1 MVFGFARVVV
11 IAATWAI
18 AVALPAVAQFETRA
32 SFPIGGDAGPNSLVV
47 GDFNRDG
54 ILDVAEFSFV
64 PAGSVEILL
73 GNGNGTFRLGA
84 TYALAGSPFY
94 DATASLRH
102 NGILDL
108 VIAGGNMDDVYVM
121 LGNGDGTFQ
130 TPVPYP
136 TTASPLVV
144 GVGKFTRGGN
154 LDLLALEGTSAG
166 GIVCDCI
173 EVLPGNGDGS
183 FGAPITTPVPYNIK
197 GFAISAGDFN
207 NDGKL
212 DVAVAGGFGISSQ
225 VDILLGNGDGTFTAD
240 GYYDVGE
247 SPQSIATGYF
257 THDKTKLDLA
267 VGNEAGSSL
276 SVLLGN
282 GDGTF
287 QPSVY
292 YDTETPTWIIAEDL
306 DGDGNVDLAASNA
319 GLAGFLHE
327 FPPGVSV
334 FKGNGDGTFQAGAF
348 YFAGRGFDGTYVAA
362 GDFNGDHK
370 PDLVDVNSDGQ
381 AVITLLNTGVASFSP
396 TTPLSFKAQA
406 VGTTSSP
413 QAVTLTNTG
422 AAELKIQAIKASA
435 GFSVTS
441 TCGAGVAPGAA
452 CTITATFSPTKQGA
466 VQGAISISDNAS
478 SKPQVIELTGNG
490 S

>member
-1 MVFGFARVVV
+1 VAFGFVRMEVL
-11 IAATWAI
+11 AAAWLI
-18 AVALPAVAQFETRA
+18 AVAVPAAAQFETRA
-32 SFPIGGDAGPNSLVV
+32 SFPVGGDNAPYSVAV
-47 GDFNRDG
+47 GDFNGDG
-54 ILDVAEFSFV
+54 ILDVAEV
-64 PAGSVEILL
+64 NELPAGSVEILL
-73 GNGNGTFRLGA
+73 GNGNGTFRLAA
-84 TYALAGSPFY
+84 TYAVGVQPYYAT
-94 DATASLRH
+94 TASLRN

-108 VIAGGNMDDVYVM
+108 VVGDSLSDNVWVM

-130 TPVPYP
+130 SPVAYP
-136 TTASPLVV
+136 T
-144 GVGKFTRGGN
+144 GGRPVHVSTWRFDGRN
-154 LDLLALEGTSAG
+154 LDILALTGNGAY
-166 GIVCDCI
+166 CNCI
-173 EVLPGNGDGS
+173 EVLPGAGDGT
-183 FGAPITTPVPYNIK
+183 FGAAIDTPVPYNIN
-197 GFAISAGDFN
+197 GLAIATGDFN

-212 DVAVAGGFGISSQ
+212 DVAVSGGEGISSQ

-240 GYYDVGE
+240 GYYSVGGT
-247 SPQSIATGYF
+247 PQSIATGYF
-257 THDKTKLDLA
+257 TRDKTKLDLA
-267 VGNEAGSSL
+267 VANEAGSSL

-292 YDTETPTWIIAEDL
+292 YDTPYPLWVIADDL

-319 GLAGFLHE
+319 GLAGHLQE

-348 YFAGRGFDGTYVAA
+348 YFAGSRFDGNYVVA

-381 AVITLLNTGVASFSP
+381 AIITLLNSGVASFSP
-396 TTPLSFKAQA
+396 TTPLTFKAQA

-413 QAVTLTNTG
+413 QTVTLTNTG
-422 AAELKIQAIKASA
+422 TAELKIQAIKAST

-441 TCGAGVAPGAA
+441 TCGARVAPGAA
-452 CTITATFSPTKQGA
+452 CTITATFSPTKQGV
-466 VQGAISISDNAS
+466 VQGMIAISDSAS
-478 SKPQVIELTGNG
+478 TKLQVIELLGNG

>member
-1 MVFGFARVVV
+1 VVFGFARVVAL
-11 IAATWAI
+11 AATWAI

-32 SFPIGGDAGPNSLVV
+32 SFPVGGDNAPYSVAV
-47 GDFNRDG
+47 GDFNGDG
-54 ILDVAEFSFV
+54 ILDVAEV
-64 PAGSVEILL
+64 NELPAGSVEILL
-73 GNGNGTFRLGA
+73 GNGNGTFRLAA
-84 TYALAGSPFY
+84 TYAVGVQPYYAT
-94 DATASLRH
+94 TASLRN

-108 VIAGGNMDDVYVM
+108 VVGDSLSDNVWVM

-130 TPVPYP
+130 SPVAYP
-136 TTASPLVV
+136 T
-144 GVGKFTRGGN
+144 GGRPVHVSTWRFDGRN
-154 LDLLALEGTSAG
+154 LDILALTGNGAY
-166 GIVCDCI
+166 CNCI
-173 EVLPGNGDGS
+173 EVLPGAGDGT
-183 FGAPITTPVPYNIK
+183 FGAAIDTPVPYNIN
-197 GFAISAGDFN
+197 GLAIATGDFN

-212 DVAVAGGFGISSQ
+212 DVAVSGGEGISSQ

-240 GYYDVGE
+240 GYYSVGGT
-247 SPQSIATGYF
+247 PQSIATGYF
-257 THDKTKLDLA
+257 TRDKTKLDLA
-267 VGNEAGSSL
+267 VANEAGSSL

-292 YDTETPTWIIAEDL
+292 YDTPYPLWVIADDL

-319 GLAGFLHE
+319 GLAGHLQE

-348 YFAGRGFDGTYVAA
+348 YFAGSRFDGNYVVA

-381 AVITLLNTGVASFSP
+381 AIITLLNSGVASFSP
-396 TTPLSFKAQA
+396 TTPLTFKAQA

-413 QAVTLTNTG
+413 QTVTLTNTG
-422 AAELKIQAIKASA
+422 TAELKIQAIKAST

-441 TCGAGVAPGAA
+441 TCGARVAPGKA
-452 CTITATFSPTKQGA
+452 CTITATFSPTKQGE
-466 VQGAISISDNAS
+466 VQGMIAISDSAS
-478 SKPQVIELTGNG
+478 TKLQVIELLGNG

>member
-1 MVFGFARVVV
+1 VVFGFARVVV

-32 SFPIGGDAGPNSLVV
+32 SFPVGGDNAPYSVAV
-47 GDFNRDG
+47 GDFNGDG
-54 ILDVAEFSFV
+54 ILDVAEV
-64 PAGSVEILL
+64 NELPTGSVEILL
-73 GNGNGTFRLGA
+73 GNGNGTFRLAA
-84 TYALAGSPFY
+84 TYAVGVQPYYAT
-94 DATASLRH
+94 TASLRN

-108 VIAGGNMDDVYVM
+108 VVGDSLSDNVWVM

-130 TPVPYP
+130 PAAAYP
-136 TTASPLVV
+136 T
-144 GVGKFTRGGN
+144 GGRPVHVSTGRFDGRN
-154 LDLLALEGTSAG
+154 LDILALTGNGAE
-166 GIVCDCI
+166 CNCI
-173 EVLPGNGDGS
+173 EVLPGAGDGT
-183 FGAPITTPVPYNIK
+183 FGAAINTPVPYNID
-197 GFAISAGDFN
+197 GLAIAAGDFN

-212 DVAVAGGFGISSQ
+212 DVAVSGGFGTSSQ

-240 GYYDVGE
+240 GYYAVAGT
-247 SPQSIATGYF
+247 PQSIATGYF
-257 THDKTKLDLA
+257 TQDKTKLDLA
-267 VGNEAGSSL
+267 VANEAGSSL

-292 YDTETPTWIIAEDL
+292 YDTPYPLWVIAEDL

-319 GLAGFLHE
+319 GVPGFLKE
-327 FPPGVSV
+327 LPPGVSV

-348 YFAGRGFDGTYVAA
+348 YLAGSRAGGNYVAA

-370 PDLVDVNSDGQ
+370 PDLVEVNSDGQ
-381 AVITLLNTGVASFSP
+381 AIITLLNTGVVSFSP

-406 VGTTSSP
+406 VGTTSPP

>member
-1 MVFGFARVVV
+1 MAFGFARLV
-11 IAATWAI
+11 ALATTWAI

-32 SFPIGGDAGPNSLVV
+32 SFPIGGDAGPYSLVV

-54 ILDVAEFSFV
+54 ILDVAEFGFS
-64 PAGSVEILL
+64 PAASVEILL

-84 TYALAGSPFY
+84 TYPLAGSAFY
-94 DATASLRH
+94 NATASLRR

-136 TTASPLVV
+136 TTASPSMV

-154 LDLLALEGTSAG
+154 TDLIALEWTSAG
-166 GIVCDCI
+166 GVVCDCI
-173 EVLPGNGDGS
+173 EVLPGNDDGS
-183 FGAPITTPVPYNIK
+183 FGAPITTPVPNIH
-197 GFAISAGDFN
+197 GFAIATGDFN
-207 NDGKL
+207 SDGKL

-240 GYYDVGE
+240 GYYAVGDT
-247 SPQSIATGYF
+247 PQSIATGYF
-257 THDKTKLDLA
+257 TQDKTKLDLA
-267 VGNEAGSSL
+267 VANEAGSSL

-292 YDTETPTWIIAEDL
+292 YDTPYPTWVIAEDL
-306 DGDGNVDLAASNA
+306 EGDGNVDLAASNA
-319 GLAGFLHE
+319 GLAGFLQE
-327 FPPGVSV
+327 FPAGVSV

-348 YFAGRGFDGTYVAA
+348 YPAGRRSGGSYVAA

-381 AVITLLNTGVASFSP
+381 AIITLLNTGVVTFSP
-396 TTPLSFKAQA
+396 TTPLTFKAQA

-413 QAVTLTNTG
+413 QTVTLTNTG
-422 AAELKIQAIKASA
+422 TAELKIQAMKAST

-441 TCGAGVAPGAA
+441 TCGARVAPGAA
-452 CTITATFSPTKQGA
+452 CTITATFSPTKQGV
-466 VQGAISISDNAS
+466 VQGMIAISDSAS
-478 SKPQVIELTGNG
+478 TKLQVIELLGNG